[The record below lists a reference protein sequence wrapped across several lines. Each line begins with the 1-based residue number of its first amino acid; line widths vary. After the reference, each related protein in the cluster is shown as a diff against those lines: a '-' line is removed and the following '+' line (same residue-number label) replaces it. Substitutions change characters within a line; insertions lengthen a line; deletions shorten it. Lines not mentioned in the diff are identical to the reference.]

1 MTPMTVFS
9 GLAAALV
16 ALSPAAAFVEVTTV
30 AKVAEVAEVTAHSET
45 AARSPAAAFP
55 EAASPVVGAP
65 AAQPESPIDI
75 NTASAEELTQLPR
88 VGPATAKKIVAWREE
103 NGPFT
108 STKEL
113 LNVDGIGER
122 TYELIEP
129 HVTVGGSGD
138 SAGSAASAAS
148 AAAGAPPVAS
158 AALAD

>member
-1 MTPMTVFS
+1 MTPRTVFS
-9 GLAAALV
+9 GLAAALM
-16 ALSPAAAFVEVTTV
+16 ALSPTV
-30 AKVAEVAEVTAHSET
+30 AFAEVAAIAPAAVLAATA
-45 AARSPAAAFP
+45 SPAV
-55 EAASPVVGAP
+55 EAPV
-65 AAQPESPIDI
+65 AQPESPIDI

-129 HVTVGGSGD
+129 HVTVGSSGD
-138 SAGSAASAAS
+138 S
-148 AAAGAPPVAS
+148 AAAGAPPVAA

>member
-9 GLAAALV
+9 GLAAALI
-16 ALSPAAAFVEVTTV
+16 ALSPAAAF
-30 AKVAEVAEVTAHSET
+30 AEVTAYSET
-45 AARSPAAAFP
+45 AARSPVAAFP
-55 EAASPVVGAP
+55 EAASPVAVAP

-129 HVTVGGSGD
+129 HVTVGSSGD
-138 SAGSAASAAS
+138 S
-148 AAAGAPPVAS
+148 AAAGAPPVAA